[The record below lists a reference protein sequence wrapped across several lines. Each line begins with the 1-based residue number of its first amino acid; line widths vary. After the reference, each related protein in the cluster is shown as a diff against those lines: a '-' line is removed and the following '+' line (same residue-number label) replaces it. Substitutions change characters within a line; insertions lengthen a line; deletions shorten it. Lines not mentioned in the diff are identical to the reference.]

1 MDSRR
6 DLRWLMALLAAMA
19 AIACGSAHSAR
30 NYTYTQSP
38 ALGTQFDMGSTQ
50 TLTYLIANTSTG
62 AQAGERIFE
71 LSFRLSSGGSLFSAA
86 TAAPA
91 GWTRIAFS
99 TTAVTFRATS
109 WATAIPAGGSTS
121 FALVVVMQSGGSNVN
136 ERLRDIRASFT
147 DTTTGPPFANQGTGP
162 INNAGSWTLGV
173 LAITSFQITDT
184 LGNPITALVAGGTFR
199 LVMTVKNTSTVA
211 QSPVASNPNPPTAV
225 KTGTVTQGLTGTVG
239 SPLNLAPGASGTITF
254 TYTTAASD
262 NGTIYFTA
270 QARRSA
276 TATSAV
282 ATSSSLA
289 VGRFVASITAVP
301 ACQYVGSNITVTAGL
316 IDAWPFNILNVTP
329 TLIPQAGAPVT
340 LVSGPTPAAPIPSI
354 APSPPPTDV
363 TWIYQVNAAGA
374 TNPFRFT
381 VSATGT
387 GNTAGNPALTTPAS
401 ISANVSRGSFSASI
415 SPTVVNAGSTN
426 VELTVSVTNSG
437 CAAVASVGITPPAGW
452 TGAGDAYSLVA
463 LDAVTSIET
472 WTASGAAAVT
482 FTAPGLASQ
491 MPLGSGGEFAVVYGA
506 TPAAPGAGVFTL
518 RVTDA
523 NGLFADIPLTVT
535 VNAFKSG
542 NLNDALNRTWREE
555 FR

>member
-1 MDSRR
+1 MASRR
-6 DLRWLMALLAAMA
+6 DLRWLTALLAAAA
-19 AIACGSAHSAR
+19 AIACGNADAAR

-38 ALGTQFDMGSTQ
+38 PLGTQFDMGTTQ
-50 TLTYLIANTSTG
+50 TLTYQISNTSTG
-62 AQAGERIFE
+62 AQAGERIHE
-71 LSFRLSSGGSLFSAA
+71 VSFRLSSGGSLFSAA

-91 GWTRIAFS
+91 GWTRTAFT
-99 TTAVTFRATS
+99 TTAVTFRANS
-109 WATAIPAGGSTS
+109 WAVAIAVGGSTS
-121 FALVVVMQSGGSNVN
+121 FPLVIAMQSGASNVN

-162 INNAGSWTLGV
+162 INNAGSWTLGA

-184 LGNPITALVAGGTFR
+184 LGNPLTALVAGGTFR
-199 LVMTVKNTSTVA
+199 LVMTVKNTSTVT
-211 QSPVASNPNPPTAV
+211 QSPVASNPNPPTPV
-225 KTGTVTQGLTGTVG
+225 KTGTVTQVLTGTVG
-239 SPLNLAPGASGTITF
+239 SPLNLAAGASGTITF
-254 TYTTAASD
+254 TYTTAATD

-282 ATSSSLA
+282 ATSNSLA
-289 VGRFVASITAVP
+289 VGRFVASITALP

-329 TLIPQAGAPVT
+329 TLLPQAGAPVT
-340 LVSGPTPAAPIPSI
+340 MVSGPTPAAPIASV
-354 APSPPPTDV
+354 AVSPPPTFV
-363 TWIYQVNAAGA
+363 TWTYQMNATGA
-374 TNPFRFT
+374 TNPFNFT
-381 VSATGT
+381 VSASGT
-387 GNTAGNPALTTPAS
+387 GNIAGSPTVTTPVS
-401 ISANVSRGSFSASI
+401 VSANVSRGSFAASI

-452 TGAGDAYSLVA
+452 SGAGDAYSLVA
-463 LDAVTSIET
+463 LSPVSAIET
-472 WTASGAAAVT
+472 WTASGAGAVT
-482 FTAPGLASQ
+482 FTAPDLASQ
-491 MPLGSGGEFAVVYGA
+491 MPLASGGEFAVVYGA
-506 TPAAPGAGVFTL
+506 TPAGAGAGVFTI

-523 NGLFADIPLTVT
+523 NGLFADIPLSVN

-542 NLNDALNRTWREE
+542 NLNDALNRSWRED